1 MDINEENAIVK
12 MFEMM
17 FRTQTKIAP
26 KLAKAIKKMV
36 DAFQKE
42 GFTRAEAIEMI
53 KSMNIK
59 MER

>member
-1 MDINEENAIVK
+1 MEEENNIME

-17 FRTQTKIAP
+17 FKMQTKIAP

-42 GFTRAEAIEMI
+42 GFTRTEAIEII
-53 KSMNIK
+53 KSMNMK
-59 MER
+59 MAR